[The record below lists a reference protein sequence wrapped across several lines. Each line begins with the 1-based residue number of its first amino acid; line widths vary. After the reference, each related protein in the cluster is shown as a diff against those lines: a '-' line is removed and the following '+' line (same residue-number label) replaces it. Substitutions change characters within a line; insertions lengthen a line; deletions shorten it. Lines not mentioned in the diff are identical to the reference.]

1 MHQIKCIV
9 HNEQI
14 FDYYGVSISY
24 NLVSYN
30 FFIAY
35 ELGIIQ
41 IIKYTMEYL
50 INKIVFI
57 IIR

>member
-1 MHQIKCIV
+1 MHQIKCIM

-41 IIKYTMEYL
+41 IIKYTM
-50 INKIVFI
+50 
-57 IIR
+57 